1 MNHMRHFQTPK
12 NTTSYTSLFFLLTLF
27 VFYLAEASIASA
39 AQRQINWDSVEK
51 EAQELLQAVVRIDTT
66 NPPGNETEAAQ
77 FWYDVLQEEGIPA
90 SIYESEAGRGIIYG
104 RLEGSG
110 KKRPLILLHH
120 LDVVPANPNEWSFDP
135 FGGAIR
141 EGYIHGRGAIDCKGV
156 GVVQFLAM
164 ALAKRT
170 GVTFDRDIIFLGTGD
185 EETGGTKGAGW
196 FVDHQFDQI
205 ADAEYLLTEGGG
217 IRQVDGITTYRIAV
231 AEKAPLWLELEAK
244 GPAGH
249 GSSPVPE
256 TAVNRLVRALDKIR
270 QHETPIKVVPAV
282 ERYFNT
288 LESQTHGD
296 APVNVP
302 PLNERL
308 QNTSF
313 KTSFTSVPSQNALV
327 RNTISI
333 TVLDGSTKTNVVP
346 ATARAQLDC
355 RLLPGEDAE
364 KFVETLRKLV
374 NDPNIAFKKLLNF
387 KSVASRPDTL
397 LFSAIQSVATKM
409 DTEALVL
416 PSVLGGFTDTHYF
429 REKGIVSY
437 GFSGLTLTSAD
448 ARGVHGLNER
458 ISASSLRAGIEVIFN
473 VLQSLNATGE
483 GAQAQ

>member
-1 MNHMRHFQTPK
+1 MRHFPRAE
-12 NTTSYTSLFFLLTLF
+12 NILAYTALFFLLTPF
-27 VFYLAEASIASA
+27 VFHLAAARTASA
-39 AQRQINWDSVEK
+39 AQHQINWENIEK
-51 EAQELLQAVVRIDTT
+51 EAQRLLQAVVRIDTT

-77 FWYDVLQEEGIPA
+77 FWYDVLREEGIPA

-110 KKRPLILLHH
+110 EKRPLILLHH
-120 LDVVPANPNEWSFDP
+120 LDVVPANPDEWSFDP

-141 EGYIHGRGAIDCKGV
+141 DGYIHGRGAIDCKGV
-156 GVVQFLAM
+156 GVVQFLAL

-170 GVTFDRDIIFLGTGD
+170 GLTLDRDIIFLGTGD

-196 FVDHQFDQI
+196 FIEHHFDQI

-282 ERYFNT
+282 ERYFDT
-288 LESQTHGD
+288 LESQTQGD
-296 APVNVP
+296 AAVNLP

-308 QNTSF
+308 QNTAF
-313 KTSFTSVPSQNALV
+313 KNSFTSVPSQNALV

-333 TVLDGSTKTNVVP
+333 TVLDGSAKTNVVP

-364 KFVETLRKLV
+364 QFVETLRHLV
-374 NDPNIAFKKLLNF
+374 NDPNITFKQILNF

-397 LFSAIQSVATKM
+397 LFSAIQSVAAKR

-416 PSVLGGFTDTHYF
+416 PSVLAGFTDTHYF

-437 GFSGLTLTSAD
+437 GFSGLTLTSTD

-458 ISASSLRAGIEVIFN
+458 IPASSLRAGVEVIFN
-473 VLQSLNATGE
+473 VLLSLDATGD
-483 GAQAQ
+483 GAQTQ